1 MENLTNKDQSAYRK
15 LTSYEISRYVKY
27 AHAYAFRQI
36 GDLAWEV
43 DYFRE
48 KSTRK
53 FKSPKYT
60 HPNF

>member
-15 LTSYEISRYVKY
+15 LTSYEVSRYVKY

-36 GDLAWEV
+36 ENLTWEV

-48 KSTRK
+48 KTARNW
-53 FKSPKYT
+53 KSPKYT
-60 HPNF
+60 HPDF

>member
-1 MENLTNKDQSAYRK
+1 MINITNKNQSQYRIM
-15 LTSYEISRYVKY
+15 TDYEIRRYVKY
-27 AHAYAFRQI
+27 AQAYAFRQI
-36 GDLAWEV
+36 GNLTWEV

-48 KSTRK
+48 KNAKS

>member
-1 MENLTNKDQSAYRK
+1 MINITDKDQSNYRIM
-15 LTSYEISRYVKY
+15 TDYEVCRYVKY
-27 AHAYAFRQI
+27 AQAYAFRQVKE
-36 GDLAWEV
+36 LTWEV

-48 KSTRK
+48 ITSKN